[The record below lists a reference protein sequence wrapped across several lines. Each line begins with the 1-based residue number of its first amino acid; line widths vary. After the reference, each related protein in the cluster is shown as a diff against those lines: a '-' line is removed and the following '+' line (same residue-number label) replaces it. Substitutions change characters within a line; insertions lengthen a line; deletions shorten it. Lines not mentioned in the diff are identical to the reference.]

1 MLQKEVLDILK
12 TGASVF
18 LTGEPGSG
26 KTHVIREY
34 IRYLRSV
41 KIDVAVTASTGIAA
55 THLGGVTINSW
66 SGIGIK
72 KILSKY
78 DLDYIASNEYLVKR
92 ITKTKVLIIDEVS
105 MLDGS
110 TLDSIERVCRAIKQS
125 ELPFGG
131 MQTVLVGDFFQ
142 LPPVARQGE
151 PPAKFAFD
159 CAAWFKGKFLVCY
172 LHEQFRQSDQDFL
185 NVLSAVRKNA
195 VTDEHL
201 AHLDKRCV
209 ELDFSGATPA
219 PGGEARPDGRQL
231 TRLYSHNL
239 DVDNVNNEALKKIPG
254 EAKIFKMETTGRR
267 ILVDQIKRG
276 CLSPETLVLKKD
288 AVVMFTK
295 NSPKGLFV
303 NGTLG
308 RVVEFNSFSGMP
320 VVKTKDGRKIETE
333 KMDWAIDDNGR
344 VLARVSQIPLRLA
357 WALTVHKS
365 QGMSLDVAFIDL
377 RTAFVAG
384 QGYVALSRV
393 RTLQGLFLCG
403 YNKQALLVHPEVL
416 VKDVDFRAQSEA
428 LSQEFSKLSAEEL
441 EKMHRNYI
449 QGMGGVLKT
458 SGESEKKYSL
468 EIIREKF
475 KNAYAKWTEEDD
487 KLLAELFGQG
497 RGYKD
502 MANHFGRKTGAI
514 TARLKKLKLIEE

>member
-1 MLQKEVLDILK
+1 MLQKEAIDILK

-34 IRYLRSV
+34 IKYLQSA
-41 KIDVAVTASTGIAA
+41 KINVAVTASTGIAA
-55 THLGGVTINSW
+55 THLAGVTINSW

-72 KILSKY
+72 KILSKN
-78 DLDYIASNEYLVKR
+78 DLEYIVSNEYLVKR
-92 ITKTKVLIIDEVS
+92 IIKTKVLIIDEVS

-159 CAAWFKGKFLVCY
+159 GQAYLKGKFLVCY

-201 AHLDKRCV
+201 AHLDRRCV
-209 ELDFSGATPA
+209 ELDYEEAT
-219 PGGEARPDGRQL
+219 QL

-239 DVDNVNNEALKKIPG
+239 DVDSVNSEALKKIPG
-254 EAKIFKMETTGRR
+254 EAKIFKMETSGRSM
-267 ILVDQIKRG
+267 LVEQIKRG
-276 CLSPETLVLKKD
+276 CLSPETLVLKKS

-303 NGTLG
+303 NGTLC
-308 RVVEFNSFSGMP
+308 RVMEFNSFSGMP
-320 VVKTKDGRKIETE
+320 VVKTKEGKIIETE

-365 QGMSLDVAFIDL
+365 QGMSLDAAYIDL
-377 RTAFVAG
+377 RSAFVAG

-416 VKDVDFRAQSEA
+416 LKDVDFRAQSEA
-428 LSQEFSKLSAEEL
+428 LSHEFSKLSADEL
-441 EKMHRNYI
+441 EKMHRNYLHAI
-449 QGMGGVLKT
+449 GGVLKN
-458 SGESEKKYSL
+458 SVEGEKKYSL
-468 EIIREKF
+468 EKIRETHA
-475 KNAYAKWTEEDD
+475 NAYQKWKKEDD
-487 KLLAELFGQG
+487 VLLTELFGQG
-497 RGYKD
+497 KGYKD

>member
-1 MLQKEVLDILK
+1 MFQKEALEILR

-34 IRYLRSV
+34 INYLQHA
-41 KIDVAVTASTGIAA
+41 KINVAITASTGIAA
-55 THLGGVTINSW
+55 THLAGVTINSW

-72 KILSKY
+72 KILTKF
-78 DLDYIASNEYLVKR
+78 DLDYITSNEYLVKR
-92 ITKTKVLIIDEVS
+92 INKTKVLIIDEVS

-110 TLDSIERVCRAIKQS
+110 TLDSVERVCRAIKQN

-142 LPPVARQGE
+142 LPPVAKQGE
-151 PPAKFAFD
+151 PSARFAFD
-159 CAAWFKGKFLVCY
+159 SVSWLKGKFVTCY

-185 NVLSAVRKNA
+185 GVLSAVRRNA
-195 VTDEHL
+195 VKDEHL
-201 AHLDKRCV
+201 AHLDNRCV
-209 ELDFSGATPA
+209 ELDYEEAT
-219 PGGEARPDGRQL
+219 QL

-239 DVDNVNNEALKKIPG
+239 DVDNVNNEALKRIPG
-254 EAKIFKMETTGRR
+254 EAKIFKMETSGRPML
-267 ILVDQIKRG
+267 IEQIKRG
-276 CLSPETLVLKKD
+276 CLSPETLVLKKS

-308 RVVEFNSFSGMP
+308 RVVEFNSFTGMP
-320 VVKTKDGRKIETE
+320 IVMTKDGKRIETE
-333 KMDWAIDDNGR
+333 KADWAIDDNGR

-365 QGMSLDVAFIDL
+365 QGMSLDAAFIDL

-384 QGYVALSRV
+384 QGYVALSRL
-393 RTLQGLFLCG
+393 RTLRGLFLCG

-416 VKDVDFRAQSEA
+416 KKDVEFRAQSEA
-428 LSQEFSKLSAEEL
+428 LSQEFAKISTNEL
-441 EKMHRNYI
+441 EKMHANFVSA
-449 QGMGGVLKT
+449 MGGVIKKGH
-458 SGESEKKYSL
+458 SDEKKYSL
-468 EIIREKF
+468 EKIREKHA
-475 KNAYAKWTEEDD
+475 NAYQKWKKEDEELLI
-487 KLLAELFGQG
+487 KLFAQG
-497 RGYKD
+497 KGYKD
-502 MANHFGRKTGAI
+502 MANIFGRKTGAI
-514 TARLKKLKLIEE
+514 TARLRKLKLIEE